1 MNTILVVDDHPLV
14 REGMKEML
22 ALAQFT
28 VAAAS
33 CGDEA
38 LALCAKKR
46 APDLV
51 ITDIRMPKM
60 DGFELAARLR
70 RLHPGTKVLML
81 AGMPL
86 THELERAKD
95 CGASGYLPK
104 STPWRDLVAAI
115 RAILSGAPFQE
126 EKFTEERQGVLSPR
140 ETEIL
145 RWIAE
150 GKTHEEISIICSI
163 AVETIKSHCKNIRT
177 KLDTPNIPATIRR
190 AYELGILRP

>member
-1 MNTILVVDDHPLV
+1 
-14 REGMKEML
+14 ML
-22 ALAQFT
+22 ALAQFK
-28 VAAAS
+28 VSVAS

-38 LALCAKKR
+38 LALCAAGGG

-70 RLHPGTKVLML
+70 KLCPGAKVLML

-86 THELERAKD
+86 TNELERAKE
-95 CGASGYLPK
+95 CGASGYMPK
-104 STPWRDLVAAI
+104 STPWRNLVNAI
-115 RAILSGAPFQE
+115 RAIIAGGAFQE
-126 EKFTEERQGVLSPR
+126 ESFTEESNDILSPR

-145 RWIAE
+145 KWIAE

-163 AVETIKSHCKNIRT
+163 AVETIKSHCKNIRA
-177 KLDTPNIPATIRR
+177 KLDTANTSSAISR